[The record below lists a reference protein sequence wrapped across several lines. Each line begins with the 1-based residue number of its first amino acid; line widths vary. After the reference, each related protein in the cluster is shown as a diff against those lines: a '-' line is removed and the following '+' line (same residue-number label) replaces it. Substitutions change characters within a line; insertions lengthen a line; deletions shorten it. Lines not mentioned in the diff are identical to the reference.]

1 MSLTTT
7 IATGTLVGGLL
18 AVGVYAATAPSDQ
31 VAATVKVAPSYPPVP
46 TPTVTHLAGCAKPAK
61 LEHGACVTHVPGP
74 TITLPATNVAA
85 APARTVSQ
93 RTTTRTT
100 APTTGPAQRPAATH
114 APTTG
119 PTAGDDDGD
128 DEHEDEG
135 EDHGDEHEDHGDED
149 HGGEHDDD

>member
-46 TPTVTHLAGCAKPAK
+46 TPTVTHLAACAKPAK

-100 APTTGPAQRPAATH
+100 APTTGPVERPAATH

-119 PTAGDDDGD
+119 PTAGDD
-128 DEHEDEG
+128 EHEG